1 MNRKVVQFRAW
12 KFVRRLDLLICS
24 PSSWRGEERR
34 GVHNPQTNLC
44 CFCNIAKVS
53 LMNMLM
59 KLRWEFGH
67 YFITATRLERS
78 HTLGLHIFRNCCGSR
93 KNRSVI
99 FIIRQKLQPC
109 HNKIIIILCI
119 TNSLHHTHTHT
130 HTLLLRAFTVSHTS
144 VYWCTRKCV
153 FENGLTSG
161 PTTKIENYFPYK
173 NGNIKAKQ

>member
-130 HTLLLRAFTVSHTS
+130 HTLCCYVLSLFPTHLFTGAQGS
-144 VYWCTRKCV
+144 VYLRMDSP
-153 FENGLTSG
+153 LG
-161 PTTKIENYFPYK
+161 PL
-173 NGNIKAKQ
+173 QR